1 MGTLLTLT
9 RVIPFS
15 LLLVL
20 FIASTVVAGE
30 RAVVQNDQ
38 DSGAPA
44 FITHEEDNHRDE
56 KSEDSVPPEM
66 IHDDFSPDWEES
78 EDFDDISDEASY
90 CS

>member
-1 MGTLLTLT
+1 MGTLSSLT

-38 DSGAPA
+38 DSGVPA
-44 FITHEEDNHRDE
+44 FITHEEDNPRDE
-56 KSEDSVPPEM
+56 KSEDSVPPGM

-78 EDFDDISDEASY
+78 EDLDDISDDASY